1 MNDLLTPIFNNNEFE
16 VTLNYP
22 LWITENPYKLK
33 DEVKR
38 GLLEMVDTYDKL
50 SLAYSGG
57 LDSGFVLCCL
67 CDLIEQGKLKKDT
80 IDIFMGVFYT
90 KTFPYSDTCGL
101 QAGLFRAI
109 RFANSLGIDPRLVEI
124 EFDNLN
130 VYNEIKDQQF
140 KWAEIYNS
148 ILRKDAAY
156 AAALQ
161 NYLCSMQDSTVIRGG
176 ALNLINGSSNGQ
188 FHLHG
193 NRTSDLLVGPEQIKH
208 YHPDC
213 NQVQIFLWDNK
224 IFSCF
229 CSPFNF
235 KKRDIDNAGWALKN
249 ETTETER
256 IRDPRVGMYNKHNPL
271 SVKKMNKY
279 LGKWMLYLQCYP
291 EMSQIFGKIHT
302 LIRYRDD
309 TAIEPGAAIEPGV
322 EADGYFFDEMMPELI
337 EKYGYRTATLK
348 LQNGET
354 FSAES
359 HLTNYKD
366 FF

>member
-57 LDSGFVLCCL
+57 SDSGFILCCL

-130 VYNEIKDQQF
+130 VYNEVKDQQF

-148 ILRKDAAY
+148 ILRSDDTY
-156 AAALQ
+156 AVALQ
-161 NYLCSMQDSTVIRGG
+161 NYVCSMQDSTVIRVQE
-176 ALNLINGSSNGQ
+176 AKKRFLKN
-188 FHLHG
+188 
-193 NRTSDLLVGPEQIKH
+193 TYLLLEPEDIKH

-213 NQVQIFLWDNK
+213 NQVQMMFWDNK
-224 IFSCF
+224 IFSCLI
-229 CSPFNF
+229 SPFKM
-235 KKRDIDNAGWALKN
+235 KKRDIDNPGWTLK
-249 ETTETER
+249 TETER
-256 IRDPRVGMYNKHNPL
+256 IRDPRIEMYNEQSPF
-271 SVKKMNKY
+271 SVKNMNY
-279 LGKWMLYLQCYP
+279 NLAKWMLYLQCYP
-291 EMSQIFGKIHT
+291 EMSQIFGKVPT
-302 LIRYRDD
+302 LILHRDD
-309 TAIEPGAAIEPGV
+309 TAIEPGVKKWP
-322 EADGYFFDEMMPELI
+322 FFDEMKPQLI

-354 FSAES
+354 FSAKS

>member
-1 MNDLLTPIFNNNEFE
+1 MNDLFTPIFNNNEFE

-57 LDSGFVLCCL
+57 SDSGFILCCL

-148 ILRKDAAY
+148 ILRKDATY

-161 NYLCSMQDSTVIRGG
+161 TYVCSMQDSTVIRGG
-176 ALNLINGSSNGQ
+176 VLGLTGYLSQGFNNTAG
-188 FHLHG
+188 
-193 NRTSDLLVGPEQIKH
+193 LLVGPEQIKH
-208 YHPDC
+208 YHSDC
-213 NQVQIFLWDNK
+213 DEVQMFLWDNK

-229 CSPFNF
+229 FSPFSM
-235 KKRDIDNAGWALKN
+235 KKRDIDNAGWALK
-249 ETTETER
+249 TETKR
-256 IRDPRVGMYNKHNPL
+256 IRDPRVEMYNEQNPL

-302 LIRYRDD
+302 LIRHRAN
-309 TAIEPGAAIEPGV
+309 TALGHALATPEYSRP
-322 EADGYFFDEMMPELI
+322 ADGYFFDEMNPQLI
-337 EKYGYRTATLK
+337 EKYGHRRATLK

-354 FSAES
+354 FSPKS

>member
-90 KTFPYSDTCGL
+90 KTFPYSDIYGL

-109 RFANSLGIDPRLVEI
+109 RFANSLGIDPRLFEI

-140 KWAEIYNS
+140 KWAGIYKT
-148 ILRKDAAY
+148 ILRTDATY
-156 AAALQ
+156 AVALQ
-161 NYLCSMQDSTVIRGG
+161 NYVCSMQDSTVIR
-176 ALNLINGSSNGQ
+176 ANDFLQMAKSTKDKAADKRFINDTN
-188 FHLHG
+188 
-193 NRTSDLLVGPEQIKH
+193 LLVEAEHIRH

-213 NQVQIFLWDNK
+213 NQVQMLSWDNK
-224 IFSCF
+224 IFSCMF
-229 CSPFNF
+229 SPFRM
-235 KKRDIDNAGWALKN
+235 KQRDIDNVL
-249 ETTETER
+249 
-256 IRDPRVGMYNKHNPL
+256 DPRVEMHSGQSSKN
-271 SVKKMNKY
+271 MNDN
-279 LGKWMLYLQCYP
+279 LAKWMLYLQCYP
-291 EMSQIFGKIHT
+291 EMSQIFGKIPT

-309 TAIEPGAAIEPGV
+309 TAIEPGAVIEPGV
-322 EADGYFFDEMMPELI
+322 EVDGYFFDEMKPQLI
-337 EKYGYRTATLK
+337 EKYGYRAATLK

-354 FSAES
+354 FSTES